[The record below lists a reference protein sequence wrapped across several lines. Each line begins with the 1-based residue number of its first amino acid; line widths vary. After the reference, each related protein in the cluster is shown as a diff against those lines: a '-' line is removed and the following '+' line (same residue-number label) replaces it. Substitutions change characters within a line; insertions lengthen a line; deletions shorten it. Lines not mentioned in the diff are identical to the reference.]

1 MMRRVLLGSAAILF
15 SGAVVC
21 AGVVGWGVFRLACGM
36 PGVEEGTRQVAQ
48 LRPWGLAFFACA
60 LTGFGALWFVRD
72 KGGQRAIEP
81 DAAPDRR
88 GG

>member
-21 AGVVGWGVFRLACGM
+21 AGVVGWGVLRLAFGM
-36 PGVEEGTRQVAQ
+36 PGVEEGTGQVAQ
-48 LRPWGLAFFACA
+48 IRHWGFAFFACA
-60 LTGFGALWFVRD
+60 LTGFATLWFV
-72 KGGQRAIEP
+72 
-81 DAAPDRR
+81 PDR

>member
-1 MMRRVLLGSAAILF
+1 MIRRVLLGSAAILF

-21 AGVVGWGVFRLACGM
+21 AGVVGWGVFRLAFGM

-60 LTGFGALWFVRD
+60 LTGFVTLWFVRD
-72 KGGQRAIEP
+72 RGGQRVVEP
-81 DAAPDRR
+81 DAPPDRSD
-88 GG
+88 G